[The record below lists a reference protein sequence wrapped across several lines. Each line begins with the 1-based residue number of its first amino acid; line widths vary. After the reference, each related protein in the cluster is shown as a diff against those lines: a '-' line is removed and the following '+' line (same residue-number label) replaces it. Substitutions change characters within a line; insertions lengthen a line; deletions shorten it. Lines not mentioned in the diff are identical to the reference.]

1 MCEFCVVS
9 DSWGEPLDKGGAG
22 LKCEWMPDPEETLLD
37 SMDPD
42 DMFDP
47 FAACE
52 RPATRASVDS
62 TTEDHLCE
70 QHQRDEKQE
79 VDEGL
84 EDYPSE
90 QTVQFA
96 SINAEAACDYVGD
109 LLSDS
114 ASRCGK
120 SATHVKLMTQRAL
133 FCDDHFP
140 SADSPV

>member
-1 MCEFCVVS
+1 MCEYCVVS
-9 DSWGEPLDKGGAG
+9 ESWGEPLEKGGAG

-52 RPATRASVDS
+52 RKATRASVDS
-62 TTEDHLCE
+62 TAEDHLCE
-70 QHQRDEKQE
+70 QHQREARLE

-90 QTVQFA
+90 QAVQFVT
-96 SINAEAACDYVGD
+96 INAEAACEHVGD

-114 ASRCGK
+114 ASRCGE

-140 SADSPV
+140 SADAPV

>member
-1 MCEFCVVS
+1 MCEYCVVS
-9 DSWGEPLDKGGAG
+9 DSWGEPLEKGGAG

-47 FAACE
+47 FASCE
-52 RPATRASVDS
+52 RPATRASVDA
-62 TTEDHLCE
+62 TAEDHLCE

-90 QTVQFA
+90 QSVQFVT
-96 SINAEAACDYVGD
+96 INADVACDYVRD

-114 ASRCGK
+114 VSRCGI

-140 SADSPV
+140 SEGDPD